1 MDVSASDSALVRRG
15 WQDSAMS
22 ELPAPPPSRD
32 WSEIRPWRVQMRRAL
47 IGQRMGLDAALRKT
61 QGEAARRHLLA
72 RVDLSRFQT
81 LGIYWP
87 VRGEM
92 DVRELAIEHLKRG
105 GRVALPVVVTKS
117 APVEFW
123 SWRPEMPMGRGIW
136 NIPIPEQR
144 EVVTPEALI
153 VPLVGFDGASYRLG
167 YGGGYYDRTIAAA
180 GQRPYLIGLGYE
192 AGRLE
197 TIFPQ
202 AHDIPM
208 SLIVTDAA

>member
-1 MDVSASDSALVRRG
+1 MAGCAPESRPLKRE

-22 ELPAPPPSRD
+22 EPH
-32 WSEIRPWRVQMRRAL
+32 WSEIRHWRVEMRKRL
-47 IGQRMGLDAALRKT
+47 IGQRLSLDPAARQA
-61 QGEAARRHLLA
+61 QGEAARRHLLE
-72 RVDLSRFQT
+72 RVDLRGFQT

-92 DVRELAIEHLKRG
+92 DVRNLAIEHLKRG
-105 GRVALPVVVTKS
+105 GRVGLPVVVTKS

-123 SWRPEMPMGRGIW
+123 NWRPEMPMRRGIW

-180 GQRPYLIGLGYE
+180 ARRPYCVGLGFE

-197 TIFPQ
+197 SIFPQ
-202 AHDIPM
+202 AHDIAM